1 MGPPG
6 RIDLDMNTH
15 PHHEAKPVLSP
26 PAPVGAA
33 ADCTDPDGAFHRL
46 FAIAK
51 SGSDVGLAL
60 ALGDEHWTAK
70 HLEHHGGDTFPVI
83 RAVYGSRDLPA
94 DGERALAGISWV
106 PLLNR
111 RGDGLVLF
119 RTTCCDGPTLM
130 IDSSYVLSD
139 YLTGD
144 GPAPVFTVR

>member
-1 MGPPG
+1 
-6 RIDLDMNTH
+6 MNTH
-15 PHHEAKPVLSP
+15 PHHEAAPVMSA
-26 PAPVGAA
+26 PAPTGAA
-33 ADCTDPDGAFHRL
+33 VDCTDPEGAFHQL
-46 FAIAK
+46 LAIAT

-60 ALGDEHWTAK
+60 ALGDVHWTAK
-70 HLEHHGGDTFPVI
+70 HLEHYGGDTFPVI
-83 RAVYGSRDLPA
+83 RAVYDSHDLPSESEPA
-94 DGERALAGISWV
+94 MTGVSWV

-144 GPAPVFTVR
+144 GSVPVITVR